1 MHVQAEN
8 PSGSNLNALGVYMMS
23 CLIFVVGALI
33 EFAIVLLINRSSA
46 SLNKNIEKSNVA
58 KTNNQMVTEA
68 SKMCWKKDE
77 NVNEITET
85 ERTAKPMSSLAQRLV
100 TNIFPRINTIDIC
113 AFWVHFCL
121 FVLFNCFYWLTYL
134 AN

>member
-85 ERTAKPMSSLAQRLV
+85 ERTAKPMPSLAQRLV
-100 TNIFPRINTIDIC
+100 DNVFPRINTIDLC

-134 AN
+134 AK